1 MKLKGT
7 QEQIELIKKMGSA
20 NKIESMEAMSAFA
33 AFIAGPVLQ
42 AIKEADVISDIF
54 QDIEFDDSTNP
65 TFPLDLYY
73 NENYAGYLSIWSSTM
88 DDGMATNLVD
98 VPVKELQ
105 LQTYDLKSAVSFL
118 RKHAMAG
125 RLDVIAASMERLVQ
139 EYTHKKNINGWNCLM
154 AALATGSALRGKNVA
169 FGTSGSVQ
177 NVLRSAGSTL
187 QMKDINDLI
196 VKHKKIN
203 VSQFGGTP
211 ANYRGTRG
219 LDLYVSYDVLG
230 QIREFSFNPIRSDAS
245 ATVSNSTSLPDGERA
260 RIFAAGG
267 VTEFAGLMVKDR
279 AELGLGNSFNTL
291 FDTYAASN
299 SYVRAD
305 GTNGSTFAGAS
316 DEILVLVDAAAGSFK
331 RPVMTNSDSRG
342 QLLIAVDDQF
352 SARTK
357 KIGFYS
363 EMSES
368 YLSLDSRK
376 ITGIMLG

>member
-7 QEQIELIKKMGSA
+7 AEQVELIKKMGSA
-20 NKIESMEAMSAFA
+20 NKLESMEAMSAFA
-33 AFIAGPVLQ
+33 AFVSGPVLQ
-42 AIKEADVISDIF
+42 AIKEADVVSDIF
-54 QDIEFDDSTNP
+54 QDIEFDDTTNP
-65 TFPLDLYY
+65 TYPLDLYY
-73 NENYAGYLSIWSSTM
+73 NENYAGYLSIWTATM

-118 RKHAMAG
+118 RKHAMNG

-139 EYTHKKNINGWNCLM
+139 EYTHKKNINGTNVLM
-154 AALATGSALRGKNVA
+154 AALANGASFRGKNVA
-169 FGTSGSVQ
+169 FGTSSSVQ
-177 NVLRSAGSTL
+177 HVLRSAGATL

-211 ANYRGTRG
+211 VSSRGTKG

-230 QIREFSFNPIRSDAS
+230 QLREFSFNPVRTDAS
-245 ATVSNSTSLPDGERA
+245 ATVSNSTALPNSEREK
-260 RIFAAGG
+260 IFAAGG
-267 VTEFAGLMVKDR
+267 VTEFAGLMVHDR

-291 FDTYAASN
+291 FDTYAGSN

-305 GTNGSTFAGAS
+305 GSNGSTFAGAS
-316 DEILVLVDAAAGSFK
+316 DEIMFLVDASAGSFK
-331 RPVMTNSDSRG
+331 RPVCINSDSKG

-368 YLSLDSRK
+368 YLSLDNRK